1 MRLIFFLIISFL
13 IVAGCSFIP
22 EYKRSALPVSNEY
35 KTVDITIFDNASE
48 AALIPYREFFQDPD
62 FINIL
67 EIALKNNRDLMTAIN
82 RIDEARATYGI
93 ARSDLFPHFSGN
105 LSGERMRTP
114 EDLSI
119 TGKAKTSSQYNA
131 SFSLT
136 TWEIDFWGRL
146 RSLKESALSYFLAS
160 EQAKKAVE
168 LSLVKELAIN
178 YIIIRELDERIA
190 IAQESLRTRTESYRI
205 MKLRYEVGAIS
216 KLEYTQAEILLNQA
230 KTEITML
237 MRQREQSINAIT
249 LLIGTPDVKISQKP
263 LSQIEDKFTKTIKPG
278 LPSSLLLNRPDI
290 LASEFELKAAN
301 ANIGAARAAFFPN
314 ITLTG
319 AYGSGSDELGSL
331 FGSNNS
337 AWNFGANLNLPIFQG
352 GRNIANLAKAK
363 AQFNIALTTY
373 EKTIQS
379 AFREV
384 ADALSDLR
392 WLAKQLEVEKQNLAT
407 LIERT
412 RLANLKYESGAA
424 SYLEVL
430 DAEREQFTAEQTVVQ
445 TRRALLAGS
454 INLYA
459 ALGGGSWADNDN
471 ISQRKISQGDN

>member
-1 MRLIFFLIISFL
+1 MKILYFFAAFFLIVS
-13 IVAGCSFIP
+13 GCSFVP
-22 EYKRSALPVSNEY
+22 NYKQPDMPISNEFN
-35 KTVDITIFDNASE
+35 TTDLNIFDNASE
-48 AALIPYREFFQDPD
+48 AALTSYKEFFQDPD
-62 FINIL
+62 FLDIL
-67 EIALKNNRDLMTAIN
+67 ELALRNNRDLLTAIN
-82 RIDEARATYGI
+82 RIDEARAMYGI
-93 ARSDLFPHFSGN
+93 SRADLFPNLSGN
-105 LSGERMRTP
+105 LSAGRSRTP

-119 TGKAKTSSQYNA
+119 TGRAITSSQYNA
-131 SFSLT
+131 SFNLT
-136 TWEIDFWGRL
+136 TWELDFWGRL
-146 RSLKESALSYFLAS
+146 RSLKESALNRFLSS
-160 EQAKKAVE
+160 EQAKKSVE
-168 LSLVKELAIN
+168 LSLVKELAVN

-190 IAQESLRTRTESYRI
+190 IANASLKTRTESYRI

-230 KTEITML
+230 KTELAIL

-249 LLIGTPDVKISQKP
+249 LLIGVQDVKISEKP
-263 LSQIEDKFTKTIKPG
+263 LSQIEDRFTKEIRPG

-290 LASEFELKAAN
+290 LAAEFELKAAN

-319 AYGSGSDELGSL
+319 AYGSGSDELDSL
-331 FGSNNS
+331 LGNNNS
-337 AWNFGANLNLPIFQG
+337 AWNFGANINLPIFQG

-373 EKTIQS
+373 EKTIQT
-379 AFREV
+379 AFKEV

-392 WLAKQLEVEKQNLAT
+392 WLAKQLDVEKKNLAT

-412 RLANLKYESGAA
+412 RLANLRYESGAA

-445 TRRALLAGS
+445 TRRALLAS
-454 INLYA
+454 SVNLYA
-459 ALGGGSWADNDN
+459 ALGGGSLTYNDN
-471 ISQRKISQGDN
+471 VSLLKISKEE